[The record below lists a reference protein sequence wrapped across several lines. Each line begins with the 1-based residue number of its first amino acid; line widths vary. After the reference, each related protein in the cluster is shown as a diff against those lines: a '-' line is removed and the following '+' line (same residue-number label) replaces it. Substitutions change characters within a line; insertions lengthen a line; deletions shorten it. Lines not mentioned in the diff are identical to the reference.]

1 MLGVIC
7 DRIAYHSGFIQ
18 MLKNNELKARL
29 YFKFQEIHVCN
40 QAAHSCIYL
49 EEDASGSGIEKDGA
63 PDSEEDDKGV

>member
-1 MLGVIC
+1 
-7 DRIAYHSGFIQ
+7 

-29 YFKFQEIHVCN
+29 YFKFQKIHVCN